1 MRETLALYRKEMRAY
16 LVSPI
21 PYLLAAVV
29 ALYTTWYVLEQRYF
43 LVYAQANLDSLFDS
57 FATGLMVLCPAL
69 AMRLW
74 AEEVRGGTLETLMTY
89 PAKARHLV
97 LGKWLAAL
105 TVLAGCL
112 AATLGVPITAA
123 VLGDVDSGAV
133 IGGYVGALLM
143 GGAFLAMGMWISALT
158 RNQIVAF
165 VLGLLACMILVFLEE
180 ILNASAGGGLNDVLA
195 AISTTA
201 HFRSIGRGVADLR
214 DLFYFASFIGFFLYL
229 NAETVHN
236 RRYR

>member
-1 MRETLALYRKEMRAY
+1 MGETLSVYRKEMRAY

-21 PYLLAAVV
+21 PYLLAAVFAV
-29 ALYTTWYVLEQRYF
+29 FTAWYVFDQRYF
-43 LVYAQANLDSLFDS
+43 LVLGQANLESLFDS
-57 FATGLMVLCPAL
+57 FANGMMVLCPAL

-89 PAKARHLV
+89 PAKPRHLV
-97 LGKWLAAL
+97 LGKWLAAV

-112 AATLGVPITAA
+112 VATIGIPITAA
-123 VLGDVDSGAV
+123 VLGDVDEKPV
-133 IGGYVGALLM
+133 IGGYFGGLAM
-143 GGAFLAMGMWISALT
+143 GGAFLALGLWLSILT

-165 VLGLLACMILVFLEE
+165 VLGLVACGVLVGLEGQVGK
-180 ILNASAGGGLNDVLA
+180 LGGGALYDVLNGL
-195 AISTTA
+195 SVTS
-201 HFRSIGRGVADLR
+201 HFKAIGRGVLDFR

-229 NAETVHN
+229 NVESIHN

>member
-1 MRETLALYRKEMRAY
+1 MRETLAVYRKEMRAY

-21 PYLLAAVV
+21 PYLLAAVFAV
-29 ALYTTWYVLEQRYF
+29 FTAWYVFDQRF
-43 LVYAQANLDSLFDS
+43 FIVLGQANLESLFDS
-57 FATGLMVLCPAL
+57 FSRGMMVLCPAL

-89 PAKARHLV
+89 PAKPRHLV

-112 AATLGVPITAA
+112 VATIGVPITAA
-123 VLGDVDSGAV
+123 TLGDLDGWPAV
-133 IGGYVGALLM
+133 GGYVGGVLM
-143 GGAFLAMGMWISALT
+143 GGAFLAVGLWLSTLT

-165 VLGLLACMILVFLEE
+165 VLGLALCGVLVFLEDFVAK
-180 ILNASAGGGLNDVLA
+180 LGGGAVYDVLNGVA
-195 AISTTA
+195 TTT
-201 HFRSIGRGVADLR
+201 HFKAIGRGVFDLR
-214 DLFYFASFIGFFLYL
+214 DLLYFASFIGFFLYL
-229 NAETVHN
+229 NVESVHN